1 MATTSCMDLAYTQVR
16 PRRPW
21 RIQGPRPSMEEKE
34 EENPAAPGRAV
45 LPLKPPDQYNR
56 PTTARA
62 EQPADYRPTTGPP
75 SVIKRCK
82 AGAAPD
88 VPITTKRPVLSPRQ
102 PVQPLAPS
110 TFTSRSQRL
119 TSQRYYPLPCPV
131 FPPCM
136 SYQRNN
142 RPSDRYYR
150 PACAQ

>member
-34 EENPAAPGRAV
+34 EENLAAPERAV
-45 LPLKPPDQYNR
+45 LPPTPSGTTAEATQPEQPVDYR

-62 EQPADYRPTTGPP
+62 VQPANHRPTTGRY

-82 AGAAPD
+82 AGTA
-88 VPITTKRPVLSPRQ
+88 PVLPVSAQRPEQPPRQ

-110 TFTSRSQRL
+110 TFTSKTQHL
-119 TSQRYYPLPCPV
+119 TSQRYYRPPGPV
-131 FPPCM
+131 LPPCV
-136 SYQRNN
+136 S
-142 RPSDRYYR
+142 S
-150 PACAQ
+150 